1 MCGIIGYVGSKNAPA
16 ILIEGLKKLEYRGY
30 DSAGIAVLK
39 NNKTIITKEKG
50 TICKLEE
57 KLKENMSTTGI
68 GHTRWATHGVPNKI
82 NSHPHKVENIT
93 IVHNGIIENYLEL
106 KEKLINKGYNFKS
119 DTDSEVA
126 CALICDLFK
135 EKNDMQKVLEEFKKI
150 TRGAYAIGVL
160 IDGVEDKIYAIRNK
174 SPLII
179 GVSEEENFIAS
190 DVPAILEYTNKYIL
204 LEDMDIAIIGK
215 NDISIFRSNK
225 KIKNDIK
232 IFDKK
237 VDKIDKNGY
246 KHFMLKEINEQPD
259 VIRRTIESFSK
270 KDLPNLTKYE
280 KIDIV
285 ACGSAYHAGLIGEH
299 LLSKKLKAVITTH
312 IASEYR
318 YKDINPNFKT
328 LVIVI
333 SQSGETADSLEV
345 IKKANEKNIDTLGII
360 NVYKSSIAREVKYLV
375 YTKAGFEISVATTK
389 AYLSQITTFALMVN
403 SKLNKEEIVKAINK
417 TLKLEQDCIN
427 IAKKIKNQ
435 ENLFFIGRGI
445 DHYIGLEGSLK
456 LKEISYIHSEAYPA
470 GELKHGTISLVSKN
484 TPFIATITDE
494 VISEKTIS
502 NIKEVKARDGNIT
515 LIATEDIKVNE
526 DYYDSLIQIP
536 KVQKDLQPLL
546 AIIILQLIS
555 YHTARLRGCDID
567 KPRNLAKSVTV
578 E

>member
-1 MCGIIGYVGSKNAPA
+1 MCGIIGYVGGKNAPA

-30 DSAGIAVLK
+30 DSAGIAVIEK
-39 NNKTIITKEKG
+39 NKVNITKEKG
-50 TICKLEE
+50 AINKLEE
-57 KLKENMSTTGI
+57 KIKESTSTIGI
-68 GHTRWATHGVPNKI
+68 GHTRWATHGVPNKT
-82 NSHPHKVENIT
+82 NSHPHKIEDIT

-106 KEKLINKGYNFKS
+106 KKDLIEKGYNFKS

-126 CALICDLFK
+126 CALICDIFK

-204 LEDMDIAIIGK
+204 LEDMDIAIIEK

-225 KIKNDIK
+225 KISNDIK
-232 IFDKK
+232 TFDKE

-246 KHFMLKEINEQPD
+246 EHFMLKEINEQPD
-259 VIRRTIESFSK
+259 VIRRTIESFDK
-270 KDLPNLTKYE
+270 RDLPDLAKYE

-299 LLSKKLKAVITTH
+299 LLSKKLKAAITTH

-318 YKDINPNFKT
+318 YKDINTNFKT

-345 IKKANEKNIDTLGII
+345 VKKANEQNIDTLGII
-360 NVYKSSIAREVKYLV
+360 NVYKSSIAREAKYLV

-389 AYLSQITTFALMVN
+389 AYLSQITTFALMIN

-417 TLKLEQDCIN
+417 TLKLEQQCIN

-494 VISEKTIS
+494 VLSEKTIS

-515 LIATEDIKVNE
+515 LIATEDIKVND

-536 KVQKDLQPLL
+536 KVEKDLQPLL

-555 YHTARLRGCDID
+555 YHTAKMRGCNID